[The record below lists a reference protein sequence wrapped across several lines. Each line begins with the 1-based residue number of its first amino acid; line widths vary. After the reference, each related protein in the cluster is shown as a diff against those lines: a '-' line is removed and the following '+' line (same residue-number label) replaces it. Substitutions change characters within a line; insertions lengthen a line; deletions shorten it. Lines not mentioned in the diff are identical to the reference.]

1 MTLGSR
7 ALRASAVVL
16 LMVTSWAGVTAERP
30 PEIVNVQL
38 LAINDFHGNLEPPSG
53 SNGRIGQTLAGG
65 AEFMAAHLAAL
76 KATNP
81 NTVIVSAGDNIG
93 ATPLISGLFHDE
105 PAVESLN
112 AAGVQISA
120 VGNHELDE
128 GWWELRRMAT
138 GGCHPTDG
146 CQDGTPYDGARFEF
160 LAANITLDPR
170 KVAPTVLKASG
181 WKGPRGRKPG
191 PLFPRSTV
199 QKFGSVKVG
208 FIGLTLEGA
217 PQIIMPSALTGLAF
231 HPEAA
236 AANAEAAALRR
247 KGVRTIVVL
256 IHEGGVPA
264 DNDPNGCRDLTGP
277 IVPIVEAMS
286 GDIDVVVSGH
296 THRSYVCT
304 IAGKLVTSAESY
316 SRLVTDIDLQIDRKT
331 GRVVSKRA
339 RNVTATRDVPA
350 QADQTRLIEHYRP
363 FSAKVGG
370 RQVGAVASDIDRAD
384 NPAGETALGQIVADA
399 MLEASRD
406 PANGGAL
413 VALVNSG
420 GVRADLTR
428 PADAEPG
435 VATPITFADVSAVL
449 PFGNLTVVMT
459 MTGDALVRLLEEQFD
474 ATTGRWT
481 MLQVSEGF
489 SYAFDTARPQG
500 HRIDRASVTI
510 SGRSVLPSDRIRV
523 ASVDFI
529 WNGGDR
535 FTVVKEAT
543 DPVTSGEALEQFVA
557 YLGRHSP
564 VSPGPR
570 DRVRRLP

>member
-1 MTLGSR
+1 
-7 ALRASAVVL
+7 
-16 LMVTSWAGVTAERP
+16 MVTSWAGVTAERP

-128 GWWELRRMAT
+128 GWWELRRMVT

-199 QKFGSVKVG
+199 QKFGGVKVG

-339 RNVTATRDVPA
+339 RNVTATRDVPP

-363 FSAKVGG
+363 FSVKVGG
-370 RQVGAVASDIDRAD
+370 RQVGALASDIDRAD
-384 NPAGETALGQIVADA
+384 NPAGQTALGEMVADA

-406 PANGGAL
+406 PANGGAQ

-543 DPVTSGEALEQFVA
+543 DSVTSGEALEQFVA

>member
-1 MTLGSR
+1 MTPESR
-7 ALRASAVVL
+7 VLRASAVGLV
-16 LMVTSWAGVTAERP
+16 MAASWVGVTAERP
-30 PEIVNVQL
+30 PAVVDVQL

-76 KATNP
+76 KTTNP

-93 ATPLISGLFHDE
+93 ATPLISSLFHDE
-105 PAVESLN
+105 PSIESLN
-112 AAGVQISA
+112 AAGMQISA

-128 GWWELRRMAT
+128 GWWELRRIAK

-170 KVAPTVLKASG
+170 KVAPKVLKASG
-181 WKGPRGRKPG
+181 WKGKRNQPG
-191 PLFPRSTV
+191 PLFPASTV
-199 QKFGSVKVG
+199 MKIGGVKIG

-217 PQIIMPSALTGLAF
+217 PQIVMPSALTGLAF

-236 AANAEAAALRR
+236 AANAEAEVLRR

-256 IHEGGVPA
+256 IHEGGVPG
-264 DNDPNGCRDLTGP
+264 DNDPNGCRDFTGP

-286 GDIDVVVSGH
+286 DDIDIVVSGH

-316 SRLVTDIDLQIDRKT
+316 SRLVTDIDLQIDRRT

-339 RNVTATRDVPA
+339 RNVAATRDVPP
-350 QADQTRLIEHYRP
+350 QADQTRIIEHYRP

-370 RQVGAVASDIDRAD
+370 RQVGSLAASLDRRD
-384 NPAGETALGQIVADA
+384 NPAGETALGEMVADA
-399 MLEASRD
+399 MLDASSE
-406 PANGGAL
+406 PARGGAQ
-413 VALVNSG
+413 VALANPG
-420 GVRADLTR
+420 GVRADLMHPMDTAAGVAA
-428 PADAEPG
+428 PVTYADA
-435 VATPITFADVSAVL
+435 ASVL
-449 PFGNLTVVMT
+449 PFGNITVVMT
-459 MTGDALVRLLEEQFD
+459 LTGDALVRLLEEQFD
-474 ATTGRWT
+474 RVPGRWT
-481 MLQVSEGF
+481 MLQVSKGF
-489 SYAFDTARPQG
+489 SYAFNPSKPAG
-500 HRIDRASVTI
+500 EWIDRASVTI
-510 SGRSVLPSDRIRV
+510 NGRPVLATDRVRV
-523 ASVDFI
+523 ASLDFV

-543 DPVTSGEALEQFVA
+543 DPVTTGEALEQFVA

-570 DRVRRLP
+570 GRVRRLP

>member
-7 ALRASAVVL
+7 VQYASAVVL
-16 LMVTSWAGVTAERP
+16 VMAAPLVVVTAERP
-30 PEIVNVQL
+30 PAVVDVQL

-53 SNGRIGQTLAGG
+53 FNGRIGQTLAGG

-81 NTVIVSAGDNIG
+81 HTVIVSAGDNIG
-93 ATPLISGLFHDE
+93 ATPLISSLFHDE
-105 PAVESLN
+105 PSIESLN

-128 GWWELRRMAT
+128 GWWELRRIVK

-170 KVAPTVLKASG
+170 KVAPKVLKASG
-181 WKGPRGRKPG
+181 WKGPRGKEPG
-191 PLFPRSTV
+191 PLFPASTV
-199 QKFGSVKVG
+199 KKIGGVKVG

-236 AANAEAAALRR
+236 AANAEARKLRR
-247 KGVRTIVVL
+247 QGVGTIVVL

-286 GDIDVVVSGH
+286 DDIDVVVSGH

-316 SRLVTDIDLQIDRKT
+316 SRLVTDIDLRIDRTT

-339 RNVTATRDVPA
+339 RNVTATRDVPP
-350 QADQTRLIEHYRP
+350 QSDQTSLIEHYRP
-363 FSAKVGG
+363 LSVKVGG
-370 RQVGAVASDIDRAD
+370 RQVGSLAASVNRSD
-384 NPAGETALGQIVADA
+384 NPAVATALGEMVADA
-399 MLEASRD
+399 MLEASSD
-406 PANGGAL
+406 PALGGAQ
-413 VALVNSG
+413 VALANPG

-428 PADAEPG
+428 PADAVAG
-435 VATPITFADVSAVL
+435 VATPVTYADAARVL
-449 PFGNLTVVMT
+449 PFGNITVVMT

-474 ATTGRWT
+474 RVPGRWT
-481 MLQVSEGF
+481 MLQVSKGF
-489 SYAFDTARPQG
+489 SYTFDPSKPAGQ
-500 HRIDRASVTI
+500 RIDRASVTI
-510 SGRSVLPSDRIRV
+510 NGRPVLATDRVRV
-523 ASVDFI
+523 ASLDFI

-543 DPVTSGEALEQFVA
+543 DPVTTGEALEQFIA

-564 VSPGPR
+564 VSPGPQ
-570 DRVRRLP
+570 DRVRGFP